1 MSIEEFIE
9 ELTKLKIKPTEK
21 ELKDLERYCDLLI
34 EYNKKF
40 NLTAIKTKEDIY
52 LKHFYDS
59 LTLAKAVDLTK
70 NIKVLDI
77 GTGAGFPGLVLKIFY
92 PNLEITFLDSNH
104 KKIMFLEEV
113 IKELDLKNIYCL
125 NSRAENLKDTYREY
139 FDIVT
144 SRAVSHL
151 RILSELSI
159 PYLKVNGKLIAMKS
173 SYEQEIMESTG
184 ILKKLDSKIKEIITF
199 KLPIEESNRTLIV
212 IEKEKETNQIYPRSY
227 DKIVKSKFWK
237 NRHKSK
243 FVLLYL

>member
-92 PNLEITFLDSNH
+92 PNLEITLLDSNH

-125 NSRAENLKDTYREY
+125 NSRAENLKDSYREY

-184 ILKKLDSKIKEIITF
+184 ILKKLDSKIKGIITF

-212 IEKEKETNQIYPRSY
+212 IKKEKETNPIYPRSY
-227 DKIVKSKFWK
+227 EKIVKSKF
-237 NRHKSK
+237 
-243 FVLLYL
+243 